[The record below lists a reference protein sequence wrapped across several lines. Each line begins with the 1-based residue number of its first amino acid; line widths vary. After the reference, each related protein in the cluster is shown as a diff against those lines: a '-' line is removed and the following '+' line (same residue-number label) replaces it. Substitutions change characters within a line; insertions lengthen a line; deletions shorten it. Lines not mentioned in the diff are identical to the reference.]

1 MLPVNIGGIISRR
14 KLMLWGAGVA
24 AVAALIAGIALLRPR
39 NRPMVLRGAVIRQ
52 DSDPKK
58 ELPISDV
65 EISALSHGAVIGE
78 ASSDSSGFFAVALH
92 NRVWIGRAITLIFK
106 HADYEPLELHE
117 FAGDKLY
124 LAHMEPVARE
134 PSNAKRPDMVVS
146 NLLVRY
152 SIKTTAAANVGSAV
166 KTFEVPNKGNVPCRN
181 QPPCSPDGKWK
192 ASMGSATLDAG
203 EGNEFR
209 NARTSCIAGPCPFT
223 QIETEDFSNG
233 GRQLEVAALNWSDT
247 ATFLLEAEVFHPMVS
262 DMVRTSY
269 PVIFG
274 RALNFTLPGSAEG
287 VSIQAEINGEA
298 IIFPLGPNL
307 YLSWAD
313 CNARVNADQT
323 KVYRCELKPRYKFP

>member
-1 MLPVNIGGIISRR
+1 
-14 KLMLWGAGVA
+14 
-24 AVAALIAGIALLRPR
+24 
-39 NRPMVLRGAVIRQ
+39 MVLRGAVIRQ
-52 DSDPKK
+52 DQDPKK

-65 EISALSHGAVIGE
+65 EVSALSNGAVIGE
-78 ASSDSSGFFAVALH
+78 ASSDSSGFFAVALRT
-92 NRVWIGRAITLIFK
+92 RVWIGRAITLKFK

-124 LAHMEPVARE
+124 LAHLEPVARE
-134 PSNAKRPDMVVS
+134 PSNARRPDIVVS
-146 NLLVRY
+146 NMLIRY
-152 SIKTTAAANVGSAV
+152 STKTTAAANVGSAV
-166 KTFEVPNKGNVPCRN
+166 KTFEVPNKGNVPCLK

-192 ASMGSATLDAG
+192 ASTGSATLDAG

-223 QIETEDFSNG
+223 KVETEDFSNG
-233 GRQLEVAALNWSDT
+233 GRLLEVSALNWSDT

-262 DMVRTSY
+262 DVVRTSY

-323 KVYRCELKPRYKFP
+323 RVYRCELKPRYRFP

>member
-1 MLPVNIGGIISRR
+1 VKIGGVTSRR
-14 KLMLWGAGVA
+14 KLMLWGAAVA
-24 AVAALIAGIALLRPR
+24 AVGALIAGIVLLRPR

-58 ELPISDV
+58 ELPISEV
-65 EISALSHGAVIGE
+65 EVSALSNGAVIGE
-78 ASSDSSGFFAVALH
+78 ASSDSSGFFAVALR
-92 NRVWIGRAITLIFK
+92 NRVWIGRPITLKFK
-106 HADYEPLELHE
+106 HADYEPLELRE

-124 LAHMEPVARE
+124 LAHLEPVARE
-134 PSNAKRPDMVVS
+134 PSNAKRPDIVVS
-146 NLLVRY
+146 NMLVRY

-166 KTFEVPNKGNVPCRN
+166 KTFEVPNKGNVPCSK

-233 GRQLEVAALNWSDT
+233 GRLLEVAALNWSDT

-262 DMVRTSY
+262 DVVRTSY

-287 VSIQAEINGEA
+287 VSIQAEINGDA

-313 CNARVNADQT
+313 CNARINADQT
-323 KVYRCELKPRYKFP
+323 KVYRCELKPRYRFP